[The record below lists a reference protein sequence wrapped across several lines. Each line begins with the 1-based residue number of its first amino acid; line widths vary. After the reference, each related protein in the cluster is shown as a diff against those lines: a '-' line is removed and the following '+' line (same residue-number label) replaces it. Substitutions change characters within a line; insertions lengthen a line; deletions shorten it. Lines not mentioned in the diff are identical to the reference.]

1 MEIEQFLK
9 NVLGFEP
16 ISNVEKEPHTL
27 PFLPSGFFQEFVRG
41 KWRIRILDTHSLED
55 RAKIGVIVL
64 VDIGL
69 KQHTLYKGYINQNDG
84 LSQFRRMLQSCTDLL
99 DNPDDYSCEKIILSQ
114 DNPSL
119 HSSACIHMYYIWKFD
134 DLLASSI
141 PSGFNV
147 LIPEN
152 VPFDDCIDFV
162 NGYLLNLGAS
172 HIGTKTYK
180 ALPNFNKSYA
190 QHFRSVGVNVLDL
203 DESGRLVLNKDTI
216 KDKIYKLKNVETA
229 YIVRFALKAILEKRT
244 DYAIEFLKDVGL
256 IKDMIISR
264 TKHNTVRIAFMSVN
278 FGDIEVVGCLDEI
291 LKNIQRKFG
300 KL

>member
-9 NVLGFEP
+9 NVLGFEQN
-16 ISNVEKEPHTL
+16 SNVEKEPHTL

-69 KQHTLYKGYINQNDG
+69 KRHTLYKGYVNQNDG

-99 DNPDDYSCEKIILSQ
+99 DNPDDYSCERIVLSQ

-119 HSSACIHMYYIWKFD
+119 HSSACIHLYYIWKFD

-147 LIPEN
+147 LIPDN
-152 VPFDDCIDFV
+152 VPFDDCIDFI

-172 HIGTKTYK
+172 TVGTTIYDAK
-180 ALPNFNKSYA
+180 PNFNKSYA

-203 DESGRLVLNKDTI
+203 DESGRLVLNRDTI
-216 KDKIYKLKNVETA
+216 KDNIYKLKNVETA
-229 YIVRFALKAILEKRT
+229 YIVRFALKAIIENRIK
-244 DYAIEFLKDVGL
+244 YAIEFLKDVGL
-256 IKDMIISR
+256 VKDMIIR
-264 TKHNTVRIAFMSVN
+264 CTKHNHVRIAFMSN
-278 FGDIEVVGCLDEI
+278 SFGDIEVVGALEEI
-291 LKNIQRKFG
+291 LKYIQRKFG

>member
-9 NVLGFEP
+9 NVLGFEQN
-16 ISNVEKEPHTL
+16 SNVEKEPHTL

-69 KQHTLYKGYINQNDG
+69 KQHTLYKGYVNQNDG

-99 DNPDDYSCEKIILSQ
+99 DNPDDYSCERIVLSQ

-119 HSSACIHMYYIWKFD
+119 HSSACIHLYYIWKFD

-147 LIPEN
+147 LIPDN
-152 VPFDDCIDFV
+152 VPFDDCIDFI

-172 HIGTKTYK
+172 TVGTTIYDAK
-180 ALPNFNKSYA
+180 PNFNKSYA

-203 DESGRLVLNKDTI
+203 DESGRLVLNRDTI
-216 KDKIYKLKNVETA
+216 KDNIYKLKNVETA
-229 YIVRFALKAILEKRT
+229 YIVRFALKAIIDNRIK
-244 DYAIEFLKDVGL
+244 YAIEFLKDVGL
-256 IKDMIISR
+256 VKDMIIR
-264 TKHNTVRIAFMSVN
+264 CTKHNHVRIAFMSN
-278 FGDIEVVGCLDEI
+278 SFGDIEVVGALEEI
-291 LKNIQRKFG
+291 LKYIQRKFG

>member
-9 NVLGFEP
+9 NVLGFEQN
-16 ISNVEKEPHTL
+16 SNVEKEPHTL

-69 KQHTLYKGYINQNDG
+69 KQHTLYKGYVNQNDG

-99 DNPDDYSCEKIILSQ
+99 DNPDDYSCERIVLSQ

-119 HSSACIHMYYIWKFD
+119 HSSACIHLYYIWKFD

-147 LIPEN
+147 LIPDN
-152 VPFDDCIDFV
+152 IPFDDCIDFI

-172 HIGTKTYK
+172 TVGTTIYNAK
-180 ALPNFNKSYA
+180 PNFNKSYA

-203 DESGRLVLNKDTI
+203 DESGRLVLNRDTI
-216 KDKIYKLKNVETA
+216 KDNIYKLKNVETA
-229 YIVRFALKAILEKRT
+229 YIVRFALKAIIENRIK
-244 DYAIEFLKDVGL
+244 YAIEFLKDVGL
-256 IKDMIISR
+256 VKDMIIR
-264 TKHNTVRIAFMSVN
+264 CTKHSHVRIAFMSN
-278 FGDIEVVGCLDEI
+278 SFGDIEVVGDLDEI
-291 LKNIQRKFG
+291 LKYIQRKFG

>member
-9 NVLGFEP
+9 NVLGFEQN
-16 ISNVEKEPHTL
+16 SNVEKEPHTL

-69 KQHTLYKGYINQNDG
+69 KQHTLYKGYVNQNDG

-99 DNPDDYSCEKIILSQ
+99 DNPDDYSCERIVLSQ

-119 HSSACIHMYYIWKFD
+119 HSSACIHLYYIWKFD

-147 LIPEN
+147 LMPDNI
-152 VPFDDCIDFV
+152 PFDDCIDFI

-172 HIGTKTYK
+172 TVGTTIYNAK
-180 ALPNFNKSYA
+180 PNFNKSYA

-203 DESGRLVLNKDTI
+203 DESGRLVLNRDTI
-216 KDKIYKLKNVETA
+216 KDNIYKLKNVETA
-229 YIVRFALKAILEKRT
+229 YIVRFALKAIIENRIK
-244 DYAIEFLKDVGL
+244 YAIEFLKDVGL
-256 IKDMIISR
+256 VKDMIIR
-264 TKHNTVRIAFMSVN
+264 CTKHSHVRIAFMSN
-278 FGDIEVVGCLDEI
+278 SFGDIEVVGDLDEI
-291 LKNIQRKFG
+291 LKYIQRKFG